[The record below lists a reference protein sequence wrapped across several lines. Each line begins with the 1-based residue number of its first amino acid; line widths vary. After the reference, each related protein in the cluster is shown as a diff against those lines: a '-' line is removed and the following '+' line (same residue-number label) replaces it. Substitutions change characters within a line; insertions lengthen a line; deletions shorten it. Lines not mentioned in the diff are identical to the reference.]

1 MMKESASIAHTFARA
16 FMLRRNPLNRYF
28 ADTSI
33 HMHVPAGATPKDGP
47 SAGAAIITAIVSL
60 ALDKPV
66 RPDLAMTGE
75 SFPLVSNKSL
85 LCSKGCLVKV
95 LALDQGQCFG
105 KSGVHPSCVCP
116 VAL

>member
-1 MMKESASIAHTFARA
+1 MKESASIAHTFARA
-16 FMLRRNPLNRYF
+16 LMLRRDPLNRYF

-60 ALDKPV
+60 ALNKPV

-75 SFPLVSNKSL
+75 SWPLPVSTALPMSL
-85 LCSKGCLVKV
+85 YTQHARLYPFACT
-95 LALDQGQCFG
+95 
-105 KSGVHPSCVCP
+105 
-116 VAL
+116 

>member
-1 MMKESASIAHTFARA
+1 MKESASIAHTFARA
-16 FMLRRNPLNRYF
+16 FMLRRDPLNRYF

-60 ALDKPV
+60 ALNKPV

-75 SFPLVSNKSL
+75 SSLPRLLLEMALVRL
-85 LCSKGCLVKV
+85 QTWAPHGH
-95 LALDQGQCFG
+95 AR
-105 KSGVHPSCVCP
+105 
-116 VAL
+116 